1 MLRPYNNSPLASC
14 ICPTPRVSQGFT
26 LIELMIAVAIV
37 GILAAVALPSYQR
50 SIMKGRR
57 VDAKAATLDL
67 AAREERYFSVNNTY
81 TNSAVSLGYAAGTV
95 FPLAVNA
102 SGQSFYTLNV
112 TAASAGAF
120 TVVTSPTGTQV
131 ADTDCYA
138 YKIDQ
143 LGVQSNVDAN
153 GNPVVATN
161 CW

>member
-81 TNSAVSLGYAAGTV
+81 TNSAVSLGYA
-95 FPLAVNA
+95 
-102 SGQSFYTLNV
+102 

-143 LGVQSNVDAN
+143 LGVQSNVDAS
-153 GNPVVATN
+153 GNLVAATD

>member
-14 ICPTPRVSQGFT
+14 ICPTPRMSQGFT
-26 LIELMIAVAIV
+26 LIELLVAVAIV
-37 GILAAVALPSYQR
+37 GILAAVALPSYR
-50 SIMKGRR
+50 LSIMKGRR

-67 AAREERYFSVNNTY
+67 AAREERYFSLNNKY
-81 TNSAVSLGYAAGTV
+81 TKNAVLLGYGAGTV

-102 SGQSFYTLNV
+102 SGKSFYTLNV
-112 TAASAGAF
+112 TSASAGAF
-120 TVVTSPTGTQV
+120 TTVTSPTGTQV
-131 ADTDCYA
+131 ADTECYA

-153 GNPVVATN
+153 GNLVVATN

>member
-81 TNSAVSLGYAAGTV
+81 TNSAVSLGFRWHRV
-95 FPLAVNA
+95 
-102 SGQSFYTLNV
+102 
-112 TAASAGAF
+112 SAGGQCVRPKLLHPQCDSRICWCF
-120 TVVTSPTGTQV
+120 HRRHV
-131 ADTDCYA
+131 AD
-138 YKIDQ
+138 
-143 LGVQSNVDAN
+143 
-153 GNPVVATN
+153 GNPSSRYRLLRLQNRPAGCSVQ
-161 CW
+161 CGRKR